1 MCSRASLS
9 LLRESGRRIP
19 SSMKRKTFLC
29 SYLTDKDGVTEVDE
43 EQAIQNALAKAMREM
58 GVKFVIAPPDLV
70 KGGNSQDEE

>member
-1 MCSRASLS
+1 
-9 LLRESGRRIP
+9 
-19 SSMKRKTFLC
+19 MKRKTFLC

-58 GVKFVIAPPDLV
+58 GVKSVIAPPDLV